1 MEEIATMI
9 TRNRGNLSS
18 LKGRKVG
25 DTGYYYAI
33 DREGVIIFH
42 PQGALAGMD
51 FSGNPL
57 VRRMLEKKSGCLAHY
72 FEGMDRIVLFRP
84 AGDGGILCLTISP
97 AELGGDRS
105 GCEEL
110 K

>member
-1 MEEIATMI
+1 MDELASVI
-9 TRNRGNLSS
+9 TRNRGNVSS
-18 LKGRKVG
+18 LKGKKVG

-33 DREGVIIFH
+33 DREGIIIFH
-42 PQGALAGMD
+42 PQSALAGMN

-97 AELGGDRS
+97 AEIGGDRS